1 MHSATA
7 EDDAKENCVAT
18 IIRIIDLY
26 QNQFSEADYNV
37 LFDQVMAALPFR
49 ADPGEN
55 ETALKFVMNILNTER
70 RSKAEQHMGKIALIC
85 LKILTDHSDLCDID
99 DGFKIVTAKFIKNVV
114 MQSGESNVALLQSY
128 EA

>member
-1 MHSATA
+1 MHTATM

-26 QNQFSEADYNV
+26 GDHFSEADYNL

-55 ETALKFVMNILNTER
+55 ETALKFVMNILNT
-70 RSKAEQHMGKIALIC
+70 
-85 LKILTDHSDLCDID
+85 
-99 DGFKIVTAKFIKNVV
+99 
-114 MQSGESNVALLQSY
+114 
-128 EA
+128 

>member
-1 MHSATA
+1 MHTATT

-18 IIRIIDLY
+18 IIRILDLFGNY
-26 QNQFSEADYNV
+26 FTEADYNM

-55 ETALKFVMNILNTER
+55 ETALKFIMNILNTDKR
-70 RSKAEQHMGKIALIC
+70 PKAEQHMGKAALIC

-99 DGFKIVTAKFIKNVV
+99 DPFKLLTAKFIKNVV
-114 MQSGESNVALLQSY
+114 MESGEASV
-128 EA
+128 